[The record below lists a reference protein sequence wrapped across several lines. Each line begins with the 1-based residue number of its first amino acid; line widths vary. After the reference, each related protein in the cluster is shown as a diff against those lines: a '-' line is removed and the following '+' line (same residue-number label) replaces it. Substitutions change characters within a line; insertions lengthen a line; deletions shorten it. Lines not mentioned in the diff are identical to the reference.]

1 MPVAE
6 KNKQPQEK
14 HAGLSLT
21 RTIGDLPSHHYEVDS
36 STLLEKAVAR
46 LKKDPDLPGVILRQG
61 KTFAGALSRWKIFEW
76 LGRPYG
82 IELYFR
88 RPIRKL
94 AESVGQDREVYPCT
108 MSIPQAVQRALQR
121 APEMRYEPL
130 VVMYGEGDLRLL
142 DMDVL
147 LLAQSEQLTSANA
160 LIQKQA
166 EIGKILS
173 SSLELPRVLHL
184 ILEQMES
191 IIPYERASIL
201 LYRNDRL
208 EFAASRGYAQN
219 VNMDQARDLANRN
232 PVFMRILTTRQ
243 PSTIEDV
250 SFYTAWPHI
259 PDTAP
264 TRSWLGLPLVQND
277 NVLGMLSISRLQVAP
292 FRTDEIEAASIF
304 SSQAATALGNARL
317 FEQIQQVN
325 LELEKQQ
332 ANLQETV
339 NELNRANL
347 SLMRHSRQLETSQQI
362 GQQITSLLSLRELLP
377 QVINIIRAQF
387 NYSLVSV
394 WMMHEEN
401 HSLTLEACTNASLR
415 GMSIPL
421 SHSGLAARA
430 CRNEKLLHENFINK
444 QSNFTPTPGMRAAFS
459 EIAFPLKFRHEVMGV
474 LDIQSERMQA
484 FTDDDIAVLQVT
496 ANQIA
501 IAIQNAISYDKLARL
516 SETQERA
523 NPPIPFQSLN
533 HGVQARPADPA

>member
-1 MPVAE
+1 MFTAQQSELQQPKSPTVAS
-6 KNKQPQEK
+6 PR
-14 HAGLSLT
+14 A
-21 RTIGDLPSHHYEVDS
+21 IGDLPSHHYQVDS
-36 STLLEKAVAR
+36 STLLEKIVTH
-46 LKKDPDLPGVILRQG
+46 LKNDPDLPGVILRQG

-94 AESVGQDREVYPCT
+94 AEAVGQDREIYPHT
-108 MSIPQAVQRALQR
+108 MPIPQAVQRALQR
-121 APEMRYEPL
+121 VPEMRYEPL
-130 VVMYGEGDLRLL
+130 VIMDGEGNLHLL

-160 LIQKQA
+160 LIQRQA

-173 SSLELPRVLHL
+173 SSLELPKVLHL

-191 IIPYERASIL
+191 VIPYDRASIL
-201 LYRNDRL
+201 LFRNDRL
-208 EFAASRGYAQN
+208 EFAASRGYAQH

-232 PVFMRILTTRQ
+232 PVFGRILTTRQ

-250 SFYTAWPHI
+250 SSYTAWPHI
-259 PDTAP
+259 PDAAP

-292 FRTDEIEAASIF
+292 FRADEIEAASIF

-325 LELEKQQ
+325 QELEEQRKS
-332 ANLQETV
+332 LQETV
-339 NELNRANL
+339 DELNRANL
-347 SLMRHSRQLETSQQI
+347 SLRRHSRQLETSQQI
-362 GQQITSLLSLRELLP
+362 GQQIISLLNLQELLP

-394 WMMHEEN
+394 WMVHEATY
-401 HSLTLEACTNASLR
+401 SLTLEACTNASLR
-415 GMSIPL
+415 GITIPL
-421 SHSGLAARA
+421 SHSGLAGRA
-430 CRNEKLLHENFINK
+430 CRTGKPLHENFINK
-444 QSNFTPTPGMRAAFS
+444 QTNFVPTPGMRAALS
-459 EIAFPLKFRHEVMGV
+459 EIAYPLKIHNEVMGV

-484 FTDDDIAVLQVT
+484 FTDDDIIVLQVT

-501 IAIQNAISYDKLARL
+501 IAIRNAISYDKLARL
-516 SETQERA
+516 SES
-523 NPPIPFQSLN
+523 QSQSN
-533 HGVQARPADPA
+533 RSVPS